1 MGFEIIDGFERID
14 DNSELYIYGVGLAA
28 RRLFM
33 DMRWKRPDIRI
44 KGFIDSFMHSGE
56 LFTLP
61 IINVADVKDID
72 KQQVVIA
79 SMHYKEIADGLEERG
94 VLNILAY
101 WKEVDL
107 AETYL
112 SLRLVDFN
120 KVQVISGLPTGF
132 AEESL
137 GIINSHERIAALK
150 KELPCLGSAEKISLF
165 PDTSKSSLDAVLQ
178 KIGSDPCTEVFLI
191 DVNGDQF
198 YLAELLRVLTSD
210 YGKSVSLFKLPAR
223 TKKVSLI
230 ESRKIMFFEIAK
242 NGSSSAVSL
251 LEKLHA
257 KYAVESDLYHNLR
270 CQVDV
275 TDPSFADYYKFAIVR
290 NPYERLASL
299 YAYIERCG
307 SDCLFHGAFGKVV
320 KPFNFDEFCR
330 FVCNCPDEFADEHFI
345 SQTSFFTVPE
355 GLLKGITMLHMENYA
370 EEIKNFFA
378 MIGEEV
384 EVPHENKS
392 RPNSVDYINDYYT
405 PELIELVNRRYEQDF
420 INFGYDFL

>member
-1 MGFEIIDGFERID
+1 MGFELIDNFEHIEN
-14 DNSELYIYGVGLAA
+14 NSELFIYGAGLAA

-33 DMRWKRPDIRI
+33 DMMWKRPDIRI
-44 KGFIDSFMHSGE
+44 KGFIDSFKHSGE

-72 KQQVVIA
+72 KQQIVIA
-79 SMHYKEIADGLEERG
+79 SMHYEEIAEGLEERG
-94 VLNILAY
+94 VLNVLAY

-120 KVQVISGLPTGF
+120 KVQIISVLPTGLT
-132 AEESL
+132 EESL
-137 GIINSHERIAALK
+137 GIINSHESIADLE
-150 KELPCLGSAEKISLF
+150 KELPVLGLMGAVSLF

-178 KIGSDPCTEVFLI
+178 KIGSAPCTDVFLM
-191 DVNGDQF
+191 DVNGDQL
-198 YLAELLRVLTSD
+198 YLAELLRVLTAD

-257 KYAVESDLYHNLR
+257 KYAVESDLYQNLR

-275 TDPSFADYYKFAIVR
+275 TDPSFANYHKFAVVR
-290 NPYERLASL
+290 NPYDRLASL
-299 YAYIERCG
+299 YTHLMRLGQNEWFN
-307 SDCLFHGAFGKVV
+307 LAFNKILA
-320 KPFNFDEFCR
+320 PYSFENFCR
-330 FVCNCPDEFADEHFI
+330 FVVDCPDELSDIHFR
-345 SQTSFFTVPE
+345 SQTSFLTTPE
-355 GLLKGITMLHMENYA
+355 GLLEDIELINMENYA
-370 EEIKNFFA
+370 EEMKNFFA

-384 EVPHENKS
+384 EVPHKNKS
-392 RPNSVDYINDYYT
+392 RPDSVDYIKDYYT

-420 INFGYDFL
+420 INFGYEFL

>member
-1 MGFEIIDGFERID
+1 MGFELIDNFEHIEN
-14 DNSELYIYGVGLAA
+14 NSELFIYGAGLAA

-33 DMRWKRPDIRI
+33 DMMWKRPDIRI

-72 KQQVVIA
+72 KQQIVIA
-79 SMHYKEIADGLEERG
+79 SMHYEEIAEGLEERG
-94 VLNILAY
+94 VLNVLAY

-120 KVQVISGLPTGF
+120 KVQIISVLPTGLT
-132 AEESL
+132 EESL
-137 GIINSHERIAALK
+137 GIINSHESIADLE
-150 KELPCLGSAEKISLF
+150 KELPVLGLMGSVSLF

-178 KIGSDPCTEVFLI
+178 KIGSAPCTDVFLM
-191 DVNGDQF
+191 DVNGDQL

-257 KYAVESDLYHNLR
+257 KYAVESDLYQNLR
-270 CQVDV
+270 CRVDV
-275 TDPSFADYYKFAIVR
+275 TDPSFANYHKFAVVR

-307 SDCLFHGAFGKVV
+307 SDFLFHGAFGKVV
-320 KPFNFDEFCR
+320 TPFTFNDFCR
-330 FVCNCPDEFADEHFI
+330 FVCNCSDEFADEHFI

-355 GLLKGITMLHMENYA
+355 GMLKGITMLHMENYA
-370 EEIKNFFA
+370 EEMKNFFT

-384 EVPHENKS
+384 EAPHKNKS
-392 RPNSVDYINDYYT
+392 RPDSVNYIKDYYT

-420 INFGYDFL
+420 INFGYEFL